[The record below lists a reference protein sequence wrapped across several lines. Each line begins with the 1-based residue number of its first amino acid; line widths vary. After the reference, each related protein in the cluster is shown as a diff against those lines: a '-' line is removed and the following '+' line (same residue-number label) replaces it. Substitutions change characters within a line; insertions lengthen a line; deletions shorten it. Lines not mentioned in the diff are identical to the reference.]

1 VKFLRGKLKKQKQSK
16 ADKVMSRFISAVLL
30 LGGTVLASP
39 CAFAQFTVVANDLY
53 MGFQNQNGGG
63 TADYII
69 NLGAASNIVGQST
82 VVNLSSSFSSSLF
95 NDSSLQGT
103 SSQIMG
109 GVAGG
114 SNAGN
119 PSDIFLTQLRT
130 SNIGTPALAGSS
142 VTKTMTRAQDNSA
155 YSAFAQ
161 INGPSAGTGFLD
173 TSKSWENFVEPAN
186 SASTFLGTTGLNP
199 DSQVITSN
207 VLYEDLWE
215 TSRSSV
221 TGSSPYTYLGY
232 FTLNLTG
239 GSPSLTFTSTNVPG
253 ALTSPII
260 ISVNKTGSTVT
271 VVSSNAVPTHTYQ
284 LQSSSSLNPVSWG
297 NVGSSALA
305 SGTLVT
311 NTDTSATASKQFYR
325 VQGQ

>member
-1 VKFLRGKLKKQKQSK
+1 MKKLTT
-16 ADKVMSRFISAVLL
+16 AAALV
-30 LGGTVLASP
+30 GGALLASQS
-39 CAFAQFTVVANDLY
+39 AFASVIANDLY

-63 TADYII
+63 SSDYII
-69 NLGAASNIVGQST
+69 NLGAASGIIGQSS
-82 VVNLSSSFSSSLF
+82 VVDLSSSFSSSLF

-130 SNIGTPALAGSS
+130 SNIGTPALAGSIN
-142 VTKTMTRAQDNSA
+142 TKVMTRAQDNSA
-155 YSAFAQ
+155 YSALGQ

-186 SASTFLGTTGLNP
+186 TSSTFFGTTGLNT
-199 DSQVITSN
+199 DSPVSTSS

-215 TSRSSV
+215 TSRSSI

-232 FTLNLTG
+232 FTLDLTG
-239 GSPSLTFTSTNVPG
+239 SNPILTFTSTLVSVPEPVTYG
-253 ALTSPII
+253 MFAGGGLLLLALRRQL
-260 ISVNKTGSTVT
+260 TVK
-271 VVSSNAVPTHTYQ
+271 NA
-284 LQSSSSLNPVSWG
+284 
-297 NVGSSALA
+297 
-305 SGTLVT
+305 
-311 NTDTSATASKQFYR
+311 
-325 VQGQ
+325 